1 MHYPS
6 FIHLKEVGPR
16 DGLQNESIFI
26 DTEDKVKWIDMLSD
40 SGVGEIEYSSF
51 VHPKW
56 IPALKDAQEVGKK
69 IKRNPNVRYSALVPN
84 LKGLERAL
92 EAGIDGASVF
102 MSVSETH
109 NRKNINKSVEETYPI
124 LREVISEAKS
134 VDKFVTG
141 YVSTVFDCPYEGRI
155 NPEQVIRVCDELF
168 AVGVD
173 FISLGDTIGSAVP
186 SQVEA
191 LLEPVLIRYDS
202 DKIIMHFHD
211 TRGMAIANIL
221 TSLNYG
227 ITRFDSAVGGL
238 GGCPYA
244 KGAAGNVATNDVL
257 YLLHGLG
264 IKTGVQEDK
273 MQQAALCIQDKLGK
287 QLPSK
292 VLAYHYKILVRARSA
307 VRAHRGAGP
316 GKALRRRCDARR
328 GDGGRRGRAAGHHRR
343 PAGHRPGLQD
353 AARSRRRRGVR
364 GADLSGRGSD
374 LLDLSGHGG
383 PGDHGPRRHAHRR
396 ARDHAG
402 RPRALRTAPE
412 VHLHRAELPQP
423 GRRDAL
429 ARAPSR
435 AHPHRHR
442 A

>member
-109 NRKNINKSVEETYPI
+109 NWKNINKSVEETYPI

-134 VDKFVTG
+134 ADKFVTG

-168 AVGVD
+168 AAGVD

-186 SQVEA
+186 SQVEE
-191 LLEPVLIRYDS
+191 LLEPVLINYDS

-292 VLAYHYKILVRARSA
+292 ALAYHYKKTV
-307 VRAHRGAGP
+307 
-316 GKALRRRCDARR
+316 
-328 GDGGRRGRAAGHHRR
+328 
-343 PAGHRPGLQD
+343 
-353 AARSRRRRGVR
+353 
-364 GADLSGRGSD
+364 
-374 LLDLSGHGG
+374 
-383 PGDHGPRRHAHRR
+383 
-396 ARDHAG
+396 
-402 RPRALRTAPE
+402 
-412 VHLHRAELPQP
+412 
-423 GRRDAL
+423 
-429 ARAPSR
+429 
-435 AHPHRHR
+435 
-442 A
+442 